1 MRTDTNLGDLGF
13 SLFSTLIYPH
23 QPHYVY
29 VAIIVRPMNSESFDP
44 AREEWV
50 HLDSSVEDV
59 ERSVPVVQVLKEI
72 KVSDAEDATRGNVTM
87 CRDGMKIQ
95 KATYGGSTG
104 E

>member
-1 MRTDTNLGDLGF
+1 MRTDTNLGDLSL

-29 VAIIVRPMNSESFDP
+29 VTIIVRPMNSESFDP

-50 HLDSSVEDV
+50 HLDSVEDV
-59 ERSVPVVQVLKEI
+59 ERSVPVVQVPTEI
-72 KVSDAEDATRGNVTM
+72 KVSDAEDATQGNVTM

-95 KATYGGSTG
+95 KATCGESTSK
-104 E
+104 

>member
-1 MRTDTNLGDLGF
+1 
-13 SLFSTLIYPH
+13 
-23 QPHYVY
+23 
-29 VAIIVRPMNSESFDP
+29 MNSESFDP

-95 KATYGGSTG
+95 YATCGKSTG
-104 E
+104 G